1 MKLVLPVGVML
12 LGRACPNALKEKV
25 GRGFVCSLDRVYPSS
40 TARKQGWNTQL
51 PRLGQMV
58 ACPLCTRKHAVL
70 PLTDGQKLSFI
81 RCGDR
86 QVAVAL
92 EGRRLG

>member
-1 MKLVLPVGVML
+1 
-12 LGRACPNALKEKV
+12 
-25 GRGFVCSLDRVYPSS
+25 
-40 TARKQGWNTQL
+40 
-51 PRLGQMV
+51 MV
-58 ACPLCTRKHAVL
+58 ACPLFSRKHAVL
-70 PLTDGQKLSFI
+70 PVADGQKFGFI